1 MCMAC
6 FERPVSMQ
14 VKGPDKYRTRPCPRN
29 GSGPGQRLYTAAFQ
43 YARSSVLP
51 TNGIAQKTV
60 KFLTDMGLFIG
71 QSAEFFRELHSLAK
85 AADAAQRGL

>member
-1 MCMAC
+1 MLDH
-6 FERPVSMQ
+6 PS
-14 VKGPDKYRTRPCPRN
+14 YRHH
-29 GSGPGQRLYTAAFQ
+29 
-43 YARSSVLP
+43 
-51 TNGIAQKTV
+51 NGIAQKTV